1 MYIYIC
7 IYVYI
12 YICIYMYMYMMY
24 ICIYILNIHRYSS
37 GEEVVHGAIEQRAA
51 QKESRPE
58 QTHSFWRSVLSL
70 LALLVHQYK
79 YWQLKKKAGQ
89 NKVILLPME
98 EQVFFFLE
106 ICAEFTCFT
115 GTKVQI
121 LTSEEE
127 ICTRFTC
134 FTGTKVQILTSCGG
148 GAASARGSTGDL
160 YSVYLL
166 YWYKSTNT
174 DTEEE

>member
-1 MYIYIC
+1 MC
-7 IYVYI
+7 IGIPLVKKWY
-12 YICIYMYMYMMY
+12 
-24 ICIYILNIHRYSS
+24 
-37 GEEVVHGAIEQRAA
+37 
-51 QKESRPE
+51 
-58 QTHSFWRSVLSL
+58 T
-70 LALLVHQYK
+70 ALLNNE
-79 YWQLKKKAGQ
+79 QLKKKAGQ

-134 FTGTKVQILTSCGG
+134 FTGTPVQILTYYGG

-166 YWYKSTNT
+166 YWYKSTNP
-174 DTEEE
+174 DTEEEQLLLEDPKEICTQFTCFTGTKVQILTLKRNSFCSRIQRTYRATMKKSS